1 MQPEP
6 KPQHTPLAHFRYE
19 LQVAPLGRPHVFC
32 GLLVSVHWAELQH
45 SALQVQTAPG
55 APKQAPGL
63 QLPALHV
70 SLQPQAPQFSAP
82 SPHPLSML
90 PQFSPCAAQLVGV
103 HPHTLATPPPAQV
116 FGATQ
121 APQLSE
127 PPQPLGIEPQFLP
140 CAAQL
145 VGAQPQTLAGPPPPQ
160 VFGEVQLPQLSVPPQ
175 PLEIEPQ
182 FLPCAAQLVGVHPHT
197 LAVPPPP
204 QVFGA
209 VQLPQ
214 SSDLPQPSLICPQ
227 FLPSPTQVLGTHAP
241 VPQTLGLPLAPQ
253 V

>member
-1 MQPEP
+1 
-6 KPQHTPLAHFRYE
+6 
-19 LQVAPLGRPHVFC
+19 LG
-32 GLLVSVHWAELQH
+32 
-45 SALQVQTAPG
+45 
-55 APKQAPGL
+55 
-63 QLPALHV
+63 
-70 SLQPQAPQFSAP
+70 
-82 SPHPLSML
+82 
-90 PQFSPCAAQLVGV
+90 
-103 HPHTLATPPPAQV
+103 
-116 FGATQ
+116 
-121 APQLSE
+121 
-127 PPQPLGIEPQFLP
+127 
-140 CAAQL
+140 
-145 VGAQPQTLAGPPPPQ
+145 
-160 VFGEVQLPQLSVPPQ
+160 
-175 PLEIEPQ
+175 IEPQ